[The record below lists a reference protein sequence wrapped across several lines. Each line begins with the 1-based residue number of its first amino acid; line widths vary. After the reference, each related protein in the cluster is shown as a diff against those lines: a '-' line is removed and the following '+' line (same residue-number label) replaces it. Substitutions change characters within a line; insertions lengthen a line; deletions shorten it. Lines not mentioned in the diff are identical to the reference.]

1 MSLLEHPMIS
11 LISNSCKL
19 YGYASSVTD
28 ATTSSNAGL
37 YVSGRLC
44 SNEGTCTIRACESCA
59 LMGAT
64 MERGCRYD
72 SGSHLQDAQ
81 GTEIIILVDD
91 AIITYQRNCY
101 VIDQNEDLQKV
112 FR

>member
-81 GTEIIILVDD
+81 GTEIIISS
-91 AIITYQRNCY
+91 
-101 VIDQNEDLQKV
+101 
-112 FR
+112 